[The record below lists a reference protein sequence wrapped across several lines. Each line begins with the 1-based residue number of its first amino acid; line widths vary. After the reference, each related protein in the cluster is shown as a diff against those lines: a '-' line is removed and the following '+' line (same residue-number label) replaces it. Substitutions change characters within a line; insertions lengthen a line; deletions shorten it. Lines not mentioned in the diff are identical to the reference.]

1 MRRFFTSTRGN
12 TLLATT
18 VLVACALCG
27 WLPRGLAIGAEAPLD
42 TLHTNISPVEEQD
55 PRYARPEVEISR
67 KELPDVQATVVPQA
81 KPPSRPPRLKH
92 PLAGDWHFEEARRA
106 AAFGD
111 GAAMREN
118 LRMARSI
125 EPDNPRYQWWQAEQ
139 ALRRFDTPTL
149 LQVVPE
155 IGRTLLDSPV
165 ARGRLSVRLHQ
176 AALLGTTW
184 FWTLLVAALCLVW
197 WRHLAHDLGALIFKN
212 RNHPL
217 RAALPLILPLS
228 FAALR
233 PGWLGWL
240 ALMSIPL
247 LIQTRGRQRALL
259 AVTWV
264 AAIGMTF
271 PAWPALRLA
280 PPTVDPDS
288 EVTLLVEAC
297 RQDPSGPMSDRLRGT
312 LEGAQDPDRKARL
325 QVALGIQEARRG
337 RFSSSDKLFGEVL
350 KHDPDCFAAMIG
362 LANNTYFRGRL
373 DQALKR
379 YQQCR
384 QVHPARGEVGY
395 NMAQVYFKKLFIP
408 EATEALE
415 QSRDLGFLVPTHMD
429 QKTRQMAY
437 SPVVYPGLSN
447 EDLLAA
453 CAFEAVQYPPL
464 ITLATWEN
472 ILGSPPVPLFLVLA
486 VPLIIG
492 VALILLWSRQNDPR
506 ECENCGV
513 PLCRECCR
521 VREGAW
527 LCPNC
532 GETASRS
539 RSNHVLATLMKNRS
553 RDEGMRSTSRVVRL
567 GRLVPGAGHLASGSF
582 AAGWARL
589 ALASLGFYLLT
600 AGWIFD
606 AGSRWLSPG
615 LTLGE
620 EVFDLRWLPL
630 PATMWPGWEAVSIL
644 GGALLVVLSW
654 VIGTLDGP
662 FLRRG
667 VPERLSWAPAGSEK
681 PCPTSVAQE
690 KTAQPAG
697 IAVGPGL
704 KR

>member
-1 MRRFFTSTRGN
+1 MKRFSAAYRRITH
-12 TLLATT
+12 LATT
-18 VLVACALCG
+18 VLLTVALG
-27 WLPRGLAIGAEAPLD
+27 GLLPRDPVVAADAPLD
-42 TLHTNISPVEEQD
+42 TLQSAVSSSEEVD
-55 PRYARPEVEISR
+55 PRYARPDVEISR

-106 AAFGD
+106 AVAGD
-111 GAAMREN
+111 GAAVREN
-118 LRMARSI
+118 LRLARSI
-125 EPDNPRYQWWQAEQ
+125 EPDNSRFQWWQAEQ
-139 ALRRFDTPTL
+139 ALRKFDTPTL
-149 LQVVPE
+149 IQVLPE

-165 ARGRLSVRLHQ
+165 ARGRLTVRLHQ
-176 AALLGTTW
+176 AALLATTW
-184 FWTLLVAALCLVW
+184 FWTLLVLALCLVW

-217 RAALPLILPLS
+217 RWALPLVLPLA
-228 FAALR
+228 FATLR

-247 LIQTRGRQRALL
+247 LIQARGRQRALL
-259 AVTWV
+259 AATWV
-264 AAIGMTF
+264 ASIALTF
-271 PAWPALRLA
+271 PAWPPLRLA

-297 RQDPSGPMSDRLRGT
+297 RQEPSGVMSDRLRGT
-312 LEGAQDPDRKARL
+312 LESVQEPDRQARL
-325 QVALGIQEARRG
+325 QVALAIQEARRG
-337 RFSSSDKLFGEVL
+337 RFQTSDKLFSAVL
-350 KHDPDCFAAMIG
+350 KHDPDCFPAMLG

-373 DQALKR
+373 DQALSR

-384 QVHPARGEVGY
+384 QVHPDRGEVGY

-415 QSRDLGFLVPTHMD
+415 QSRALGFLVPTHMD
-429 QKTRQMAY
+429 QKTRKMAY

-464 ITLATWEN
+464 VTLSTWDN
-472 ILGSPPVPLFLVLA
+472 LLGTPPVPLFLVLA
-486 VPLIIG
+486 VPLIIA

-527 LCPNC
+527 LCPTC

-539 RSNHVLATLMKNRS
+539 RSDHVLATLMKNRS
-553 RDEGMRSTSRVVRL
+553 RDEGMRSTARVVRL
-567 GRLVPGAGHLASGSF
+567 GRLVPGAGHLAGGSF

-589 ALASLGFYLLT
+589 SLATLGFFLLS

-615 LTLGE
+615 LTLAE
-620 EVFDLRWLPL
+620 EVFDLRLLPL
-630 PATMWPGWEAVSIL
+630 PTAMWPGWDALPVL
-644 GGALLVVLSW
+644 MGAGLVVLSW
-654 VIGTLDGP
+654 VIGMLDGP

-667 VPERLSWAPAGSEK
+667 IPERLSWAPAGSEK
-681 PCPTSVAQE
+681 PSAGPVTHE
-690 KTAQPAG
+690 QPEPAAG